1 MINLCK
7 EKIEPSLVIDLFAHK
22 MKTLLTLLFFSF
34 AFNGMAQ
41 YHYDLIPQL
50 LQTSNPSFFE
60 PYLSHADQ
68 YKIQIVYT
76 QIDRDSNNKPS
87 FKDYFYRIEEN
98 DYFYP
103 ASIVKLPFTIFALEQ
118 LQAKVLN
125 TQLKFCYQKDSLSFA
140 QDSLFKKKQCLS
152 IAQYINKA
160 LVVSDNQAANTLF
173 ELATPSYINYRMK
186 ALGFQQSR
194 ITQRFAKTDTIMSRL
209 TKPFFLIDSTGK
221 IVYQQREIQWNH
233 VSKAPISPIKI
244 GKGQLL
250 GGKIVNQAFDF
261 SEDNYVALPEI
272 HDLLKKI
279 MVMDSTENGL
289 LLSDTTLHFIRQQ
302 LSMYP
307 KECKINTFKPANGY
321 YDACRKYLMFGTNNE
336 VIDTNLR
343 IFNKVG
349 LAYGFVTDI
358 AYIVDYKENI
368 EFMLS
373 AVIYANKDDILND
386 GKYDYESIAF
396 PFMKNLGKTFFEY
409 EKNRPKKQQAKLS
422 KLQY

>member
-1 MINLCK
+1 MNNLC
-7 EKIEPSLVIDLFAHK
+7 EENYETIYSIDLLVLK
-22 MKTLLTLLFFSF
+22 MKKIIPLFFLF
-34 AFNGMAQ
+34 FTINGIAQ
-41 YHYDLIPQL
+41 QNYDLIPQL
-50 LQTSNPSFFE
+50 LHTSNPSFFE
-60 PYLSHADQ
+60 HFLSHADQ

-76 QIDRDSNNKPS
+76 QIDRDANNKPS

-103 ASIVKLPFTIFALEQ
+103 ASIVKLPFTVFALEQ
-118 LQAKVLN
+118 LQAKALPM
-125 TQLKFCYQKDSLSFA
+125 QLKFCYQKDSLSFA

-173 ELATPSYINYRMK
+173 ELATPSYIHYRMNS
-186 ALGFQQSR
+186 LGFQQSR
-194 ITQRFAKTDTIMSRL
+194 ITQRFAKTDTIVSRR
-209 TKPFFLIDSTGK
+209 TKPFFLVDSSGK
-221 IVYQQREIQWNH
+221 TVYQQREIQWQH
-233 VSKAPISPIKI
+233 VKKAPIFPIKI

-250 GGKIVNQAFDF
+250 GGKIVPQAFDF
-261 SEDNYVALPEI
+261 SDDNYVSLPEI

-279 MVMDSTENGL
+279 MLIDSAQNGL
-289 LLSDTTLHFIRQQ
+289 LLSDTTLHFVRQQ

-307 KECKINTFKPANGY
+307 KECKINSFNPANGY

-336 VIDTNLR
+336 LIDTNLR

-349 LAYGFVTDI
+349 LAYGFVTDV

-386 GKYDYESIAF
+386 GKYEYETIAF
-396 PFMKNLGKTFFEY
+396 PFMKNLGKTFFEF
-409 EKNRPKKQQAKLS
+409 EKNRLKKYPAKLS
-422 KLQY
+422 KFNY